1 MTTAVAPVTRM
12 VRSLPA
18 AAHIRAL
25 RCVGRSNQYIATRAR
40 ITHHQLRRAYRGD
53 PIGWD
58 IDRRIRSLNVP
69 DEAVLHEEMSS
80 VGARRRLR
88 ALHALGWPLED
99 LAAAL
104 GWGLHKVGNI
114 LDEYPL
120 PVYDFLLVCALYDQR
135 WTWRPEDHGVDP
147 TAAEQAR
154 LAARLTECVSPLAW
168 DDDTIDNPKAR
179 PRTGPASRSHEF
191 GTADPAAALRALDGD
206 PVRMSGK
213 TRTLAIEY
221 ATRYFD
227 MPFDVIAE
235 RLGMSHDAVK
245 RSFERI
251 KERAR
256 DKGETWADEPRF
268 TTVADVWQWSA

>member
-1 MTTAVAPVTRM
+1 MTTAAAPVTHM

-25 RCVGRSNQYIATRAR
+25 RCTGRSNQYIATRAR
-40 ITHHQLRRAYRGD
+40 ITRHQLRRAYRAD
-53 PIGWD
+53 LIGWD
-58 IDRRIRSLNVP
+58 IDRRIRSLNIP
-69 DEAVLHEEMSS
+69 DEAALHEEMTSL
-80 VGARRRLR
+80 GAGRRLR

-114 LDEYPL
+114 LDKQPL
-120 PVYDFLLVCALYDQR
+120 PVHDFLLVCALYDQR

-154 LAARLTECVSPLAW
+154 HAAQLTECVSPLAW
-168 DDDTIDNPKAR
+168 DDDTIDDPKAR
-179 PRTGPASRSHEF
+179 ARTGPASRAHEY
-191 GTADPAAALRALDGD
+191 GTPDFAAAYRALDGD
-206 PVRMSGK
+206 PVRLSGK

-221 ATRYFD
+221 GTRYLD
-227 MPFDVIAE
+227 MPIDVIAE
-235 RLGMSHDAVK
+235 RLGMTMDAAE

-256 DKGETWADEPRF
+256 DRGEAWADEPRF
-268 TTVADVWQWSA
+268 TTLALWWRWTG